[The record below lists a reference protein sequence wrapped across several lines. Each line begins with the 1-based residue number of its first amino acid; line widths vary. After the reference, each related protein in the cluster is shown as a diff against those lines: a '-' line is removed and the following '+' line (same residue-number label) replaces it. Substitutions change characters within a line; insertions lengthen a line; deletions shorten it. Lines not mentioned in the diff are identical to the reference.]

1 VGAQSG
7 ADHSGTKLLSV
18 SEPGSEA
25 LARFWARAYNSEFQD
40 LSNSFNPG
48 IRCYMRKW
56 PTNNSFSHHI
66 PGNHPKRCVL
76 GSIC

>member
-7 ADHSGTKLLSV
+7 ADHSSTKLLPV

-40 LSNSFNPG
+40 LSNSGRSTFNCGSPG
-48 IRCYMRKW
+48 A
-56 PTNNSFSHHI
+56 ND
-66 PGNHPKRCVL
+66 
-76 GSIC
+76 

>member
-7 ADHSGTKLLSV
+7 DDHSGTKLLPV

-25 LARFWARAYNSEFQD
+25 LARFWARAYNSGFQD

-66 PGNHPKRCVL
+66 PGKIALH
-76 GSIC
+76 